1 MIYIL
6 WYNDIA
12 GLQKEMF
19 VMNIEV
25 KMLKAKYHTDSDAG
39 FLLRHIY
46 GKTERFVMHTHD
58 FYELFLI
65 VSGDITH
72 CINGEVHIL
81 KPGSLVFMRP
91 DDVHTYIYRDEPD
104 YEFINLAV
112 RADILDGMFK
122 YLGDI
127 ADTDFLLRSKL
138 PVVERLTMSEMK
150 NFLRKI
156 DYFYTVDSGESVLK
170 KLKIRSFLADTFV
183 KYFLGRT
190 TYDTPSDIP
199 AWLEETVEK
208 MRQKDNFAEG
218 IRRMVE
224 ISGKT
229 QEHLA
234 RCVKK
239 YYGVTLSGF
248 VNELRV
254 NYAANLILN
263 TNLKII
269 DVCYESGFGNIS
281 NFYANFKEA
290 YGVSPKQ
297 FRENR

>member
-1 MIYIL
+1 
-6 WYNDIA
+6 
-12 GLQKEMF
+12 
-19 VMNIEV
+19 MNTEV
-25 KMLKAKYHTDSDAG
+25 KMLKAKYHTDPDTG

-46 GKTERFVMHTHD
+46 GKTERFIMHTHD

-65 VSGDITH
+65 ISGNVTH

-91 DDVHTYIYRDEPD
+91 GDVHTYIYRDEPE
-104 YEFINLAV
+104 YEFINLAI
-112 RADILDGMFK
+112 RADIIDGMFE
-122 YLGDI
+122 YFDGI
-127 ADTDFLLRSKL
+127 ADADVLLKSKL
-138 PVVERLTMSEMK
+138 PVVERLTKSEVK
-150 NFLRKI
+150 NFLGKV
-156 DYFYTVDSGESVLK
+156 DYFYTVGSGDSVVK

-190 TYDTPSDIP
+190 SYETSSDIP
-199 AWLEETVEK
+199 VWLEETVEK
-208 MRQKDNFAEG
+208 MRQKENFAGG
-218 IRRMVE
+218 IKRMTE
-224 ISGKT
+224 LSDKT

-239 YYGVTLSGF
+239 YYGVTLSSF

-263 TNLKII
+263 TNLKMI
-269 DVCYESGFGNIS
+269 DICYESGFGNIS
-281 NFYANFKEA
+281 NFYTNFKGV

-297 FRENR
+297 FRER